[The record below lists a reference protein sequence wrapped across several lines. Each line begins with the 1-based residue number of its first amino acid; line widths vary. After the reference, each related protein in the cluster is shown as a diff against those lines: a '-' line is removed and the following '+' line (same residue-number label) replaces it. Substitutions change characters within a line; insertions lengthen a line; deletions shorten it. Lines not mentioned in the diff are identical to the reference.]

1 MTDESGR
8 MPWFLRWYTLPAYAP
23 LAIAGISE
31 AVEMCQKYGLERIV
45 SEFNQIPGALGVVVY
60 GGGGIMPDIYVP
72 IDTSGYTPY
81 YYELSAKGVLNDFV
95 FRYLSLKQIQYKS
108 VTQLLNDFSL
118 PDSAYPSKSSP
129 LIRLTSM
136 KLSRV
141 MKD

>member
-60 GGGGIMPDIYVP
+60 GGGGIVAV
-72 IDTSGYTPY
+72 GGA
-81 YYELSAKGVLNDFV
+81 LVALNDC
-95 FRYLSLKQIQYKS
+95 YQQIKKKILK
-108 VTQLLNDFSL
+108 V
-118 PDSAYPSKSSP
+118 
-129 LIRLTSM
+129 R
-136 KLSRV
+136 
-141 MKD
+141 